1 MDNVVLVRS
10 REDCKDLL
18 DRFHHVGTTKPFPEV
33 PYSLLITGQES
44 EEVTEILKALPHDK
58 NLVEL
63 LVTNVTGKLSI
74 QNVFN
79 GKYSSI
85 TKIAFINCGL
95 QTLPETFDTHFP
107 DVQHLVLTGNAI
119 KVVPSCVGNLFNLRS
134 ICISHNSLE
143 KLPDTVGELHN
154 LRELYCAHNKLRTL
168 PATLSGL
175 SGSLLRVDVRY
186 NPISTLPPAL
196 ATFARKASEFL
207 CCDTNLANAR
217 KEDSAGHFNELKE
230 GTFAVVNLFGKPSVG
245 KAALARTI
253 VSHIKVHEIRVE
265 KTAGIQ
271 IKPHQT
277 EEFKFKI
284 FDTAGDADFLE
295 THLLFTSPDN
305 LYLNVFNLATKGI
318 HGKADG
324 HQLGHLVMWL
334 NSIFVRASNSKSVHV
349 CTHADANIPH
359 PSSLKIGIV
368 QKYPTSECG
377 GTPVIKARKRAP
389 VVQARK
395 VFEVAPDTTRKWM
408 DVLEELLRVVNQRGK
423 LPVIKKEEARRP
435 AERSGVTDYN
445 KSCLMLN
452 ASASADHTVY
462 HERVPDV
469 VILDPQWLAVELC
482 APISFNQDWFGDGIL
497 KLTDL
502 ERASSGDILPEGGLV
517 VHSLC
522 EQLDECFCFFRPGF
536 PLALLIPK
544 MQRNERQEDGGCA
557 GKKTTSAAEGSCW
570 NSKDNAL
577 VGELCIKLDD

>member
-1 MDNVVLVRS
+1 MDTVVLVIS

-18 DRFHHVGTTKPFPEV
+18 YRFHHVGTTKPFPEV
-33 PYSLLITGQES
+33 PYSLLITGQGS
-44 EEVTEILKALPHDK
+44 EEVT
-58 NLVEL
+58 
-63 LVTNVTGKLSI
+63 
-74 QNVFN
+74 
-79 GKYSSI
+79 
-85 TKIAFINCGL
+85 
-95 QTLPETFDTHFP
+95 
-107 DVQHLVLTGNAI
+107 
-119 KVVPSCVGNLFNLRS
+119 
-134 ICISHNSLE
+134 
-143 KLPDTVGELHN
+143 
-154 LRELYCAHNKLRTL
+154 
-168 PATLSGL
+168 
-175 SGSLLRVDVRY
+175 DVRY
-186 NPISTLPPAL
+186 NPTSTLPPAL

-207 CCDTNLANAR
+207 CYNNPLITNLANAR
-217 KEDSAGHFNELKE
+217 KEDSAGYFNELKE

-245 KAALARTI
+245 RTALARTI
-253 VSHIKVHEIRVE
+253 VSQIKVHEIRVE

-271 IKPHQT
+271 IEPLQT

-305 LYLNVFNLATKGI
+305 LYLNVLVNLATKGI
-318 HGKADG
+318 HGKADI
-324 HQLGHLVMWL
+324 QLGHLVMWL

-408 DVLEELLRVVNQRGK
+408 DVLEELLRVINQRGK

-452 ASASADHTVY
+452 VSASADHTVY

-536 PLALLIPK
+536 SLALLIPK

-557 GKKTTSAAEGSCW
+557 GEKTTSAAEGSCW